1 MIGFLRGQIVSRRPP
16 VLTLDVGGV
25 GYEIE
30 APLSTFAALPEGD
43 GEAMLYTHLAIRE
56 DSQYLYGFAS
66 EEERR
71 VFRLLIRTS
80 GVGAKLALAILS
92 GLTVAE
98 FSQAVSTRDAATLQ
112 RLPGVGKKTAERL
125 LVEMAD
131 RLDVTPIVP
140 AGADPLG
147 EAASALAALGYKPRE
162 VAGMLRNEK
171 ADGRASEEI
180 VRTALKRSLGGKFG
194 TG

>member
-1 MIGFLRGQIVSRRPP
+1 MIGFLRGHLVSRRPP

-30 APLSTFAALPEGD
+30 APLSTFSALPEQA
-43 GEAMLYTHLAIRE
+43 GEVMLHTHLAIRD
-56 DSQYLYGFAS
+56 DSQHLYGFAT

-71 VFRLLIRTS
+71 LFRALIRTS

-98 FSQAVSTRDAATLQ
+98 FSQAVSTRDATTLQ
-112 RLPGVGKKTAERL
+112 RLPGVGRKTAERL

-131 RLDVTPIVP
+131 RLDVTVAVP
-140 AGADPLG
+140 AGGDTLG

-162 VAGMLRNEK
+162 VNTMLHGER
-171 ADGRASEEI
+171 ADGRSSEAI
-180 VRTALKRSLGGKFG
+180 VRTALKRSLGRSK
-194 TG
+194 